1 MGEIFRIRNLRVC
14 IYPKDHLPAHLH
26 VLGPGA
32 EAKFEI
38 EHMECFF
45 SRGFKKSTLNEIK
58 AILLNEKK
66 LLMEVWNEN
75 Q

>member
-1 MGEIFRIRNLRVC
+1 MGEIFRIRNLRIC

-26 VLGPGA
+26 VLGPEA

-38 EHMECFF
+38 ETMECFF
-45 SRGFKKSTLNEIK
+45 SRGFKKSTLKE
-58 AILLNEKK
+58 LEKVLMK
-66 LLMEVWNEN
+66 EKEFLMEVWHEN